1 MVGSNRIH
9 IPVNLQ
15 MNVFTIQE
23 VTSELYFQMLAY
35 FFTLVLEGRIVSK
48 VSNFLLF
55 QIN

>member
-1 MVGSNRIH
+1 MVGSNRIN

-23 VTSELYFQMLAY
+23 VTSELYFSNVGV

-48 VSNFLLF
+48 VSNFFLF

>member
-23 VTSELYFQMLAY
+23 VTSEFIFQMLAY

-48 VSNFLLF
+48 VSNFFLF